1 MDDASDTFAPPP
13 GPPPGYDSGQQQYN
27 APPGPPPSH
36 ENVKMKEQDVEP
48 PEYDPWHGGPD
59 DTLRL
64 PPSFDSINPKN
75 MRSPTANASADDAK
89 RAHAWCA
96 HVPLFH
102 STHHSPQHLER
113 IRHGDLSLTLPPE
126 TSDITNY
133 QPAMGKTYIRTFRSV
148 NDTILLSDLP
158 VFASQHHSPMVTGRP
173 ETIYFELHVISVGD
187 RYNQNPHN
195 VEVDSGIAIGFV
207 APPYPAW
214 RLPGWHRA
222 SLGVHGDD
230 GRRYVDNSDG
240 GFDFTRAFQK
250 GDVVGIGMNFKPPV
264 HGDTV
269 SMRADVFFTRN
280 GQRDGGWD
288 LHEERDR
295 EFDAGNITGLEGEH
309 DLLAAVGIFGQVE
322 FEVAFR
328 REEWKYKP

>member
-1 MDDASDTFAPPP
+1 MVDHEDA
-13 GPPPGYDSGQQQYN
+13 
-27 APPGPPPSH
+27 
-36 ENVKMKEQDVEP
+36 P

-75 MRSPTANASADDAK
+75 LKSPTANASADDAA
-89 RAHAWCA
+89 RAHAWCR

-102 STHHSPQHLER
+102 PTHHSPQHLER
-113 IRHGDLSLTLPPE
+113 IRAGDLSITLPPE
-126 TSDITNY
+126 TSDITHY
-133 QPAMGKTYIRTFRSV
+133 QPALGKTYIRTFRPV
-148 NDTILLSDLP
+148 KDTILLSDLP

-173 ETIYFELHVISVGD
+173 ETIYFELRVMSIGARH
-187 RYNQNPHN
+187 NPN
-195 VEVDSGIAIGFV
+195 PQSGGVDSGIAIGFV

-214 RLPGWHRA
+214 RLPGWQRA

-240 GFDFTRAFQK
+240 GIEFTQAFKK
-250 GDVVGIGMNFKPPV
+250 GDVVGIGINFRPPV

-295 EFDAGNITGLEGEH
+295 DAVDGNITGLEGEH
-309 DLLAAVGIFGQVE
+309 DLLAAVGIFG
-322 FEVAFR
+322 EVSDLHENNFNDDR
-328 REEWKYKP
+328 NLY